1 MKQHILKFFGVIMDD
16 EQTKSSGV
24 HGEEQ
29 NHATNITKSNSSFW
43 QLIKK
48 HSTITAVIIGLLVV
62 VIVFLW
68 KDMEIANQKS
78 NIEKSAKTQIHVNQQ
93 ELLKLVAKPFVWSI
107 RTEMLRGNLEQVN
120 ILITDMVKE
129 KNFIFIH
136 LIEPNGNVLI
146 STNKRIEG
154 QQIGEEIDRKLLNV
168 DSTVFAYNNQ
178 NEFVVAA
185 PVMGVD
191 RRLAMLVFGYTPTE
205 FINK

>member
-1 MKQHILKFFGVIMDD
+1 MSG
-16 EQTKSSGV
+16 EENKSSVG
-24 HGEEQ
+24 Q
-29 NHATNITKSNSSFW
+29 DNNPNDATDSITKSNSGFW
-43 QLIKK
+43 VLIKK
-48 HSTITAVIIGLLVV
+48 HSTITAVIIGLMV
-62 VIVFLW
+62 VIIVYLW
-68 KDMEIANQKS
+68 KDMEIANQKTK
-78 NIEKSAKTQIHVNQQ
+78 IEKVAKTQIHENQQ

-129 KNFIFIH
+129 NNFIYIH
-136 LIEPNGNVLI
+136 LIEPNGNVLL

-154 QQIGEEIDRKLLNV
+154 QQIGEEIDRTLLNV
-168 DSTVFAYNNQ
+168 DSSVIKYNNQ

-205 FINK
+205 FVNK